1 MGMKR
6 TKPLWAFVLLGAATW
21 ALIGCAAN
29 RPSETPTPVPN
40 ATQQFETVAAKMT
53 DAMELKTRIAQS
65 EGTMVPRPTRK
76 PTGTTAPTPPP
87 TPTPTLTPTITPTP
101 LPALDTL
108 LPEAGPLCEAAF
120 SANPVGAAEVPITS
134 VLTLLRRD
142 YDDEEG
148 WAVYKFEHPH
158 SESQLPWMPFIGARN
173 APEVRTLACVKESR
187 IYRGTYSP
195 MDNEG
200 MDFPDTDITA
210 YQLRWT
216 VRLVQWPEGNVT
228 KAVTL
233 TGSDPPPVISV
244 SSFEE
249 KDAEYGDAP
258 CFPLLEWLLGIHG
271 DPTILVTGTS
281 SMMVLSPDGTVLAAR
296 SGDDGEDIILWDV
309 ATGRKLHVLRHEDWL
324 SSFAFLP
331 DGKRLVS
338 AVQFESFLKLWNVE
352 SGAQLRALYPG
363 IALGQGDLVPS
374 PDGQVIALVGDDGNL
389 YLIDSEIREE
399 ARSLAGHT
407 GSIVDMDF
415 SPDGSVLASGD
426 DDGMVK
432 MWDAATGQ
440 ELHSLAG
447 HTEAIIR
454 LDFSPDGSVLASGDC
469 DAMVKVWD
477 VATGQELHTLSGSE
491 YEHEG
496 SCAWMYAA
504 FSPDGETLV
513 TTTWSGVIRLWD
525 LETGRVRHALADP
538 GHAPDEDSEFRCLSV
553 FSPDGSI
560 LAVFNRGDWTA
571 PHPQGDPTIR
581 LWDVE
586 TGEEL
591 PSLVV
596 AGSEVRQLVFSPDGK
611 TLASASGDVIQL
623 WDVAT
628 WQALRT
634 LTGHTDTIS
643 SLVFSPDGGI
653 LISRSRDGTIK
664 LWDVDGES

>member
-1 MGMKR
+1 
-6 TKPLWAFVLLGAATW
+6 
-21 ALIGCAAN
+21 
-29 RPSETPTPVPN
+29 
-40 ATQQFETVAAKMT
+40 
-53 DAMELKTRIAQS
+53 
-65 EGTMVPRPTRK
+65 
-76 PTGTTAPTPPP
+76 
-87 TPTPTLTPTITPTP
+87 
-101 LPALDTL
+101 
-108 LPEAGPLCEAAF
+108 
-120 SANPVGAAEVPITS
+120 
-134 VLTLLRRD
+134 
-142 YDDEEG
+142 
-148 WAVYKFEHPH
+148 
-158 SESQLPWMPFIGARN
+158 
-173 APEVRTLACVKESR
+173 
-187 IYRGTYSP
+187 
-195 MDNEG
+195 
-200 MDFPDTDITA
+200 
-210 YQLRWT
+210 
-216 VRLVQWPEGNVT
+216 
-228 KAVTL
+228 
-233 TGSDPPPVISV
+233 
-244 SSFEE
+244 
-249 KDAEYGDAP
+249 
-258 CFPLLEWLLGIHG
+258 
-271 DPTILVTGTS
+271 
-281 SMMVLSPDGTVLAAR
+281 MMALSPDGAVLAAR
-296 SGDDGEDIILWDV
+296 SGDDGENIILWDV

-363 IALGQGDLVPS
+363 VALGPGDLVPS

-389 YLIDSEIREE
+389 YLVDGEIREE

-407 GSIVDMDF
+407 GSVADMAF

-432 MWDAATGQ
+432 MWDAAGQ

-477 VATGQELHTLSGSE
+477 VATGQERHTLSGSE
-491 YEHEG
+491 HEHEG

-538 GHAPDEDSEFRCLSV
+538 GHAPDEGSEFRCLAV

-571 PHPQGDPTIR
+571 PHPHGDPTIR

-586 TGEEL
+586 TWEEL

-611 TLASASGDVIQL
+611 TLASASESTIQL

-643 SLVFSPDGGI
+643 SLVFSPDGGT
-653 LISRSRDGTIK
+653 LISWSRDGTIK
-664 LWDVDGES
+664 LWDVDSES

>member
-6 TKPLWAFVLLGAATW
+6 TKPLWAFVLLGAVAW
-21 ALIGCAAN
+21 ALIGCAAGQ
-29 RPSETPTPVPN
+29 PPETPTLTPN
-40 ATQQFETVAAKMT
+40 SIDLFETAAARMT
-53 DAMELKTRIAQS
+53 STTEARTRIALTK
-65 EGTMVPRPTRK
+65 GTPIPTSTFT
-76 PTGTTAPTPPP
+76 PIPTPTF
-87 TPTPTLTPTITPTP
+87 TPTPTLTPTP

-120 SANPVGAAEVPITS
+120 SANPVGVAEVPITS

-148 WAVYKFEHPH
+148 WAVYEFEHPH
-158 SESQLPWMPFIGARN
+158 YESQSPLPFIGARY

-195 MDNEG
+195 MDDEG

-233 TGSDPPPVISV
+233 TGPDPPPVISV
-244 SSFEE
+244 SPFDG

-258 CFPLLEWLLGIHG
+258 YFPLLEWLLGIHG
-271 DPTILVTGTS
+271 DPTILVTGNY
-281 SMMVLSPDGTVLAAR
+281 SMMALSPDGAVLAAR
-296 SGDDGEDIILWDV
+296 GGDDGEDIILWDV
-309 ATGRKLHVLRHEDWL
+309 ATGRKLHVLSRYEYEV
-324 SSFAFLP
+324 SFLAFLP
-331 DGKRLVS
+331 DGKTLVS
-338 AVQFESFLKLWNVE
+338 AAQFENVMKLWNVE
-352 SGAQLRALYPG
+352 SGVELRTLYPS
-363 IALGQGDLVPS
+363 IALGLDEPVLS
-374 PDGQVIALVGDDGNL
+374 PDGQVIALVDDDGNL
-389 YLIDSEIREE
+389 YL
-399 ARSLAGHT
+399 AGHT
-407 GSIVDMDF
+407 GSVVDMAF

-432 MWDAATGQ
+432 MWDAAAGQ
-440 ELHSLAG
+440 EMHSLAG

-454 LDFSPDGSVLASGDC
+454 LDFSPDGSVLASEDC

-496 SCAWMYAA
+496 SCAWMHAA

-538 GHAPDEDSEFRCLSV
+538 GHAPDEDSEFRYLSV

-586 TGEEL
+586 TGEER

-643 SLVFSPDGGI
+643 SLVFSPDGGV